1 MVDAQRP
8 WKGPI
13 LDNHFH
19 LNRNGRF
26 LDAAKDFK
34 NVGGTHLVLVHC
46 PDFSSPPT
54 SLSEHRRTYAD
65 TIAMAN
71 EVRKEHD
78 LHVRVVLGQ
87 HGRED
92 RVLFEPHSP
101 YQWCQHT
108 FLYARSTRSEAK
120 RNQDNERERDAYHQR
135 S

>member
-54 SLSEHRRTYAD
+54 SLSEHRETYAD

-78 LHVRVVLGQ
+78 LHVRVVLGPPRSLRSSIHQ
-87 HGRED
+87 VDG
-92 RVLFEPHSP
+92 
-101 YQWCQHT
+101 
-108 FLYARSTRSEAK
+108 ARRGQ
-120 RNQDNERERDAYHQR
+120 RNRA
-135 S
+135 SL